1 MTVLEMIE
9 AFNDFNGK
17 RVLVTGAAGTVG
29 GEVLKQL
36 SHCAAREVVG
46 LDNNEAALFHAASST
61 QLEFRPVLADVR
73 DSSALGKVFPGI
85 DVVIH
90 LAALKHVGFSE
101 GRPMEAVK
109 TNVLAVITLI
119 DCAISADV
127 ESVVNTSTD
136 KAVNPFSV
144 MGTTKLMG
152 EHLIRAANLVSTST
166 SFSSTRF
173 GNVLGS
179 SGSVVPIFRNQIENG
194 ASLTLTSRDMTRF
207 VMTLEEAAR
216 LVLQSVSLSKG
227 GETFITKMKTV
238 RIADLA
244 RAMIQT
250 LLGTRDEEAIEK
262 KITEI
267 GARPGEKY
275 FEELMS
281 SEEKR
286 RCRELEE
293 YFVIFPALTDVYGE
307 HGQEERSLGQFDAY
321 NSENQSPMTVEEIVK
336 YLEEHQVL

>member
-1 MTVLEMIE
+1 
-9 AFNDFNGK
+9 
-17 RVLVTGAAGTVG
+17 
-29 GEVLKQL
+29 
-36 SHCAAREVVG
+36 
-46 LDNNEAALFHAASST
+46 
-61 QLEFRPVLADVR
+61 
-73 DSSALGKVFPGI
+73 
-85 DVVIH
+85 
-90 LAALKHVGFSE
+90 
-101 GRPMEAVK
+101 
-109 TNVLAVITLI
+109 
-119 DCAISADV
+119 
-127 ESVVNTSTD
+127 
-136 KAVNPFSV
+136 
-144 MGTTKLMG
+144 
-152 EHLIRAANLVSTST
+152 
-166 SFSSTRF
+166 
-173 GNVLGS
+173 
-179 SGSVVPIFRNQIENG
+179 
-194 ASLTLTSRDMTRF
+194 
-207 VMTLEEAAR
+207 MTLEEAAR